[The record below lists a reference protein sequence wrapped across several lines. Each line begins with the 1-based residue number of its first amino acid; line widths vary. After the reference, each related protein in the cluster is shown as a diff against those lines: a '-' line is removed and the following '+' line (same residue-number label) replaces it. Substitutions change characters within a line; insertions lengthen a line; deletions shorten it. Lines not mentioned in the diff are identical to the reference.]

1 MSQDGAHRRE
11 RPRTERWPVVRT
23 SGQHESDA
31 SSQRLRRVWRRWW
44 VSRRA
49 PWRRAARIF
58 QRRRGQ
64 ELLTLAGLLGLLT
77 FLAALFEFAGF
88 RIQHTA
94 SLPKGIYRV
103 VRSAEPAE
111 LLRPGV
117 IGLWCLPLRTARWA
131 ATRGYLR
138 PGRCASGI
146 EPLAK
151 VVLATGGDT
160 VDFDA
165 RGVSVGGRRVA
176 NTQPLSR
183 DGMGRSLP
191 PTSFGRHVL
200 RPGDAW
206 AWSPFTR
213 RSFDSRYLGPL
224 PVAALQGIVRPV
236 WTLPP
241 QPNAELRP

>member
-1 MSQDGAHRRE
+1 MSQHGAHRRE
-11 RPRTERWPVVRT
+11 RPRAEWWPVVRT
-23 SGQHESDA
+23 AGEYASDA
-31 SSQRLRRVWRRWW
+31 SWQRLRRAWRRLWA
-44 VSRRA
+44 SRRA
-49 PWRRAARIF
+49 PWRRAARVF
-58 QRRRGQ
+58 QRRRGRD
-64 ELLTLAGLLGLLT
+64 LLTLACVLGILALS
-77 FLAALFEFAGF
+77 AALFEFAGF

-176 NTQPLSR
+176 NSQPLTW

-191 PTSFGRHVL
+191 PAPFGRYVL

-206 AWSPFTR
+206 VWSPFTR

-241 QPNAELRP
+241 QPNAEPRP